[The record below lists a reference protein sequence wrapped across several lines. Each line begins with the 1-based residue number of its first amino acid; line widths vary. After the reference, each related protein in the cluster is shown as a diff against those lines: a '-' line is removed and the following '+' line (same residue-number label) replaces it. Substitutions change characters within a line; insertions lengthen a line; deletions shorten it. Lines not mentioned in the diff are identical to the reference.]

1 MPVWLISPEFKSQ
14 VGAGKG
20 RVLNPERSPSAPAL
34 ILPWSWLIFWH
45 LSGRKPR
52 CFCPVS
58 LGLCLGFFLHSCCP
72 GLPAEKPLCTA
83 ELDTHT
89 SSLWQESV
97 YAFAMCPSR
106 GRKTC
111 PWSQPAR
118 HEVAARWFTIL
129 FVWAVKKKKNVW
141 HLSIQVQAV
150 KREARAVMGSVHTML
165 LFHINNKHQL
175 SIRCRQMKAI
185 S

>member
-14 VGAGKG
+14 VGADKG
-20 RVLNPERSPSAPAL
+20 RVLNPERSPSAHAL

-52 CFCPVS
+52 CFCHVS
-58 LGLCLGFFLHSCCP
+58 LGLCLGFSLLLPRLTCWETTVHSRAWHPHIKPVTGIRLCICNVSVLRKENMP
-72 GLPAEKPLCTA
+72 LKPASQT
-83 ELDTHT
+83 
-89 SSLWQESV
+89 
-97 YAFAMCPSR
+97 R
-106 GRKTC
+106 GR
-111 PWSQPAR
+111 S
-118 HEVAARWFTIL
+118 EVIYH
-129 FVWAVKKKKNVW
+129 FVCLGCKKKKKLW
-141 HLSIQVQAV
+141 QVSVRVQPV

-165 LFHINNKHQL
+165 LFHINNEHQL